1 MRTLAVTV
9 LCRGYKRLQ
18 CLVKFIRQ
26 GEDLRVE
33 VNMEHRILR
42 PLTLKFLDG
51 QSLEQFLLTQ
61 KVALQRG
68 EKQTLPETS
77 RTAKEI
83 DFSLCGKTMDERG
96 LVYIEITVRNDF
108 TERLYADRVFHGT
121 KRMW

>member
-1 MRTLAVTV
+1 MWTLTVTV

-83 DFSLCGKTMDERG
+83 DFSLCGKTMDKGG

-108 TERLYADRVFHGT
+108 AERLYADGVFHGV
-121 KRMW
+121 KRM

>member
-1 MRTLAVTV
+1 
-9 LCRGYKRLQ
+9 
-18 CLVKFIRQ
+18 
-26 GEDLRVE
+26 
-33 VNMEHRILR
+33 MEHRILR

-83 DFSLCGKTMDERG
+83 DFSLCGKTMDKGG

-108 TERLYADRVFHGT
+108 TERLYADGVFHGT